1 MYFVVV
7 IIVDEKILESV
18 LYIVSLVVS
27 KTPFGKVLLSRHLIV
42 WI

>member
-7 IIVDEKILESV
+7 IIVDEKICV

>member
-7 IIVDEKILESV
+7 IIVDDSIIN
-18 LYIVSLVVS
+18 IVSLVVS

>member
-7 IIVDEKILESV
+7 IIVERESV
-18 LYIVSLVVS
+18 LYIVCLVVS